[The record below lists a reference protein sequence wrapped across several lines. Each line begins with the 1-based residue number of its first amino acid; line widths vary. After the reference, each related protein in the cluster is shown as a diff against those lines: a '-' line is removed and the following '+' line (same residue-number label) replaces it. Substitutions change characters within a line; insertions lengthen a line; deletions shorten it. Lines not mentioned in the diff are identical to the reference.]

1 MIKKLQALRAKKGF
15 TLVEL
20 VVVIAIIGVLA
31 AILVPTMMGV
41 VQDSRI
47 TSANTSAQQVR
58 DRTTEFLTKMDA
70 AKASLTLSG
79 DAVINISVTNGVWTI
94 ENDKESKAKL
104 TNDDWLDKASLAK
117 KTGADATIGH
127 WAKAAGDTGKVDVT
141 STIEGKDT
149 LLLPYLAD
157 SLSDL
162 KNAFIVIYISA
173 AGKVTGVVSVDGA
186 SAAPAGVVLP
196 KANSFSKGV
205 DKFAYGES
213 GKEEQSTKAGV
224 CGNFVIGT
232 APALALG
239 DPGTGTGAGAGTGT
253 T

>member
-47 TSANTSAQQVR
+47 TSANTSAQQIR

-70 AKASLTLSG
+70 ARASLTLP
-79 DAVINISVTNGVWTI
+79 
-94 ENDKESKAKL
+94 
-104 TNDDWLDKASLAK
+104 
-117 KTGADATIGH
+117 ADATITISVTDGQWKVEKYEGAKGDNTDWLDSAALTKAKKTKGH
-127 WAKAAGDTGKVDVT
+127 WETGTEADANVKAADGVK
-141 STIEGKDT
+141 GKDT
-149 LLLPYLAD
+149 ALLSYLAD

-162 KNAFIVIYISA
+162 KNSYILIYISK

-186 SAAPAGVVLP
+186 SAAPGSVKLPTAKSFGAGVDLF
-196 KANSFSKGV
+196 NDGSK
-205 DKFAYGES
+205 D
-213 GKEEQSTKAGV
+213 STKAGV
-224 CGNFVIGT
+224 SGNYVIGT

-239 DPGTGTGAGAGTGT
+239 NPGTGTGAGAGTGT